1 VDVRFRP
8 LPVWPYPVT
17 AHRRSRSTFKAAWA
31 DTVELLGYEL
41 DRLNASEVVV
51 GCGLR
56 EADIRLDGW
65 PRATAQAPT
74 HPGVEVS
81 FDSTRGRLVY
91 ATDVCEWWQHN
102 VRAVGLG
109 LEALRAV
116 DRHGITRSGEQYA
129 GFRAIGAT
137 AHPEPTESLVER
149 GHRLIAEHGSEREAL
164 RRTHPDGGGDRAD
177 FEAVIAARRAA
188 AA

>member
-1 VDVRFRP
+1 M
-8 LPVWPYPVT
+8 
-17 AHRRSRSTFKAAWA
+17 
-31 DTVELLGYEL
+31 
-41 DRLNASEVVV
+41 VV

-65 PRATAQAPT
+65 PRATAQPPA
-74 HPGVEVS
+74 HPGVAVS
-81 FDSTRGRLVY
+81 FDSSRGRLVY

-137 AHPEPTESLVER
+137 TTAHLATESVVER

-164 RRTHPDGGGDRAD
+164 RRTHPDAGGDRAD

>member
-1 VDVRFRP
+1 LAPVDV
-8 LPVWPYPVT
+8 T
-17 AHRRSRSTFKAAWA
+17 AACK
-31 DTVELLGYEL
+31 DTLQLLGWDM
-41 DRLNASEVVV
+41 DRLDASEVVV

-56 EADIRLDGW
+56 EADSRLDRW
-65 PRATAQAPT
+65 PWATAQPLA

-109 LEALRAV
+109 MEALRAV
-116 DRHGITRSGEQYA
+116 DRHGITRSGELYA

-137 AHPEPTESLVER
+137 ATGTAHSDAADSPVEP

-164 RRTHPDGGGDRAD
+164 RRTHPDGGGDRTD

>member
-1 VDVRFRP
+1 
-8 LPVWPYPVT
+8 
-17 AHRRSRSTFKAAWA
+17 
-31 DTVELLGYEL
+31 
-41 DRLNASEVVV
+41 VV

-56 EADIRLDGW
+56 EVDIRLDGW
-65 PRATAQAPT
+65 PRAAAQPPA

-81 FDSTRGRLVY
+81 FDSSRGRLVY
-91 ATDVCEWWQHN
+91 ATDVCELWQHN

-129 GFRAIGAT
+129 GFRAIGSAAT
-137 AHPEPTESLVER
+137 GHPGATESAESPVER